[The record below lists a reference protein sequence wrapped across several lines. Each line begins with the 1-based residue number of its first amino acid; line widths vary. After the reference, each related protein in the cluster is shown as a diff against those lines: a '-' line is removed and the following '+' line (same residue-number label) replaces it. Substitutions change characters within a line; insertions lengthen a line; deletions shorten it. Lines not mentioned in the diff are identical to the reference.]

1 MKKAVLV
8 GINYYSEPSARL
20 NGCINDINNMANVLS
35 TYYGYSPS
43 NIIKLTDDNN
53 NPNLKPT
60 AFNIIS
66 NLTNLINGSQ
76 GCSEIWFH
84 YSGHGSQ
91 VRDTNR
97 DEMDG
102 LDEVIVPMDFKSSGL
117 ISDDII
123 YNIIKNTKCKTMLI
137 FDSCHSGSV
146 CDLQYGFEFL
156 PNGKYYRTQINSNK
170 CSNPSIISISG
181 CKDQQTSADAYDSS
195 LKTYIGAFTQTFI
208 NSMSKNGY
216 NASLLKIYSDT
227 VIALKSSGFTQ
238 IPILSCSSLIPV
250 FNFINNS
257 SIKSNINMDSIIS
270 GSKKEIT
277 IQYKKPTIN
286 MVFL

>member
-8 GINYYSEPSARL
+8 GINYLSEPSARL
-20 NGCINDINNMANVLS
+20 NGCINDINNISNVLT

-43 NIIKLTDDNN
+43 NIIKLTDDST
-53 NPNLKPT
+53 NPSLKPT
-60 AFNIIS
+60 ASNILS

-91 VRDTNR
+91 VRDMNR

-102 LDEVIVPMDFKSSGL
+102 LDEVIVPMDFKTSGL

-137 FDSCHSGSV
+137 FDSCHSGSI
-146 CDLQYGFEFL
+146 CDLQFGFEFL
-156 PNGKYYRTQINSNK
+156 PNGQYSRSQINNNK
-170 CSNPSIISISG
+170 CTNPSVISISG

-195 LKTYIGAFTQTFI
+195 IKTYIGAFTQTFI
-208 NSMSKNGY
+208 TCLSKNNY
-216 NASLLKIYSDT
+216 NANLLKIYSDT
-227 VIALKSSGFTQ
+227 VISLKASGFTQ
-238 IPILSCSSLIPV
+238 IPILSCSSLIPI
-250 FNFINNS
+250 FNFVNKS
-257 SIKSNINMDSIIS
+257 TVKSNINMNSVIS
-270 GSKKEIT
+270 GAKKEILT
-277 IQYKKPTIN
+277 QSRKPTMN
-286 MVFL
+286 MVFV